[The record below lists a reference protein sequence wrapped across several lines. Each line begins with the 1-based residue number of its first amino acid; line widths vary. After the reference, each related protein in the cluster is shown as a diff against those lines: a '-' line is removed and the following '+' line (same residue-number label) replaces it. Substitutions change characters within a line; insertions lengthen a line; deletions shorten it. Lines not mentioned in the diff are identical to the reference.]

1 MPTRPVRLARRSRP
15 AGLTLGPLNIYKM
28 LMNLTVRRWI
38 VSVFLGLLAMPPIA
52 SSAMPP
58 EEAKIIQG
66 YKAKAEK
73 GDPEAQVILGVCY
86 SIGNGVEKDFVQ
98 AVFWYR
104 KAAQQ
109 GDAGGQILLGD
120 SYYNG
125 IGIEKDF
132 VQAVY
137 WYQKAAVQE
146 DAEAQRKL
154 GLCHDGGLG
163 VTKNE
168 VEGVK
173 WYRKAA
179 EQGDAHAQQYLGMA
193 YELGAGVAKDD
204 IEAYAYLNLSG
215 ITNEDARK
223 RRGLLE
229 KKLSPD
235 AVLRGQQRTKELQKE
250 IEAKI
255 ASKKAA
261 K

>member
-1 MPTRPVRLARRSRP
+1 
-15 AGLTLGPLNIYKM
+15 
-28 LMNLTVRRWI
+28 MNLTVRNLI
-38 VSVFLGLLAMPPIA
+38 VFALFGLLVMQQTAYSA
-52 SSAMPP
+52 SPL
-58 EEAKIIQG
+58 EEDKTIDG

-86 SIGNGVEKDFVQ
+86 SIGNGVEKDFIR

-104 KAAQQ
+104 KAALQ
-109 GDAGGQILLGD
+109 GDSGGQILLGD
-120 SYYNG
+120 SYYSG

-132 VQAVY
+132 VQSVF
-137 WYQKAAVQE
+137 WYHKAAVKG

-163 VTKNE
+163 VKKNE
-168 VEGVK
+168 VEGVW

-179 EQGDAHAQQYLGMA
+179 EQGDAPAQKYLGMA
-193 YELGAGVAKDD
+193 YELGAGVAKDI

-215 ITNEDARK
+215 ITDEDARK
-223 RRGLLE
+223 RRDLLE
-229 KKLSPD
+229 KNLPPE

-255 ASKKAA
+255 ATKKTG